1 MFGLSNRSST
11 VLENYRDL
19 IEDIL
24 SDLGIDPQ
32 ENLEEAQEKQR
43 YSWCVRRGSANIFV
57 ELFSE
62 NQESYFMV
70 DCPILRLPPQERLEA
85 FYRRL
90 LELNDKLV
98 EAALVCRGNEIHL
111 VGIRPLRGLDAE
123 EASGM
128 LDRISAWADSLD
140 NSLAEEFGAPLWEGP
155 RRVKSPGYT
164 ATNRI

>member
-1 MFGLSNRSST
+1 MFGLSNRTST

-24 SDLGIDPQ
+24 GDLGIDPQ

-43 YSWCVRRGSANIFV
+43 YSWCVKRGSANIFI

-62 NQESYFMV
+62 NNESYFMV
-70 DCPILRLPPQERLEA
+70 DCPILRLPQAGQREQ

-90 LELNDKLV
+90 LELNDQLV
-98 EAALVCRGNEIHL
+98 EAGLVARGEEIHL

-140 NSLAEEFGAPLWEGP
+140 NLLSEEFGAPLWDGP
-155 RRVKSPGYT
+155 NSPSKDQ
-164 ATNRI
+164 A

>member
-11 VLENYRDL
+11 ILESYRQL

-24 SDLGIDPQ
+24 ADLGIDPQ
-32 ENLEEAQEKQR
+32 ENLEEAQEKR
-43 YSWCVRRGSANIFV
+43 YSWCVKRGSANIFI

-62 NQESYFMV
+62 NDESYFMV
-70 DCPILRLPPQERLEA
+70 DCPILRLPPQERRET

-90 LELNDKLV
+90 LELNDQLV
-98 EAALVCRGNEIHL
+98 EAGLVARGDEIHL
-111 VGIRPLRGLDAE
+111 VGIRPLRGMDSE

-140 NSLAEEFGAPLWEGP
+140 NHLSEEFGAPLWDGP
-155 RRVKSPGYT
+155 APS
-164 ATNRI
+164 AN

>member
-24 SDLGIDPQ
+24 SDLGIDPA

-43 YSWCVRRGSANIFV
+43 YSWCIKRGSANIFV
-57 ELFSE
+57 ELFTES
-62 NQESYFMV
+62 QESYFMV
-70 DCPILRLPPQERLEA
+70 DCPILRLPAPERLEA

-98 EAALVCRGNEIHL
+98 EAALVCRGVEIHL

-140 NSLAEEFGAPLWEGP
+140 NSLSEEFGAPLWEGP
-155 RRVKSPGYT
+155 SNDSNS
-164 ATNRI
+164 AT

>member
-1 MFGLSNRSST
+1 M
-11 VLENYRDL
+11 ENYRDL

-70 DCPILRLPPQERLEA
+70 DCPMLRLPPSNLEA

-98 EAALVCRGNEIHL
+98 EAALVVRGSEIHL

-155 RRVKSPGYT
+155 SNDS
-164 ATNRI
+164 AS

>member
-11 VLENYRDL
+11 VLENYREL

-24 SDLGIDPQ
+24 GDLGIDPQ
-32 ENLEEAQEKQR
+32 ENLEEAQDQKR
-43 YSWCVRRGSANIFV
+43 YSWCVRRGSANVFI

-70 DCPILRLPPQERLEA
+70 DCPILRLPPEDQLA
-85 FYRRL
+85 GFYRRL
-90 LELNDKLV
+90 LEINDKLV
-98 EAALVCRGNEIHL
+98 EAGLVARGDEIHL

-128 LDRISAWADSLD
+128 LDRISSWADTLD
-140 NSLAEEFGAPLWEGP
+140 NQLAEEFGAPLWDVP
-155 RRVKSPGYT
+155 SNPSVS
-164 ATNRI
+164 

>member
-11 VLENYRDL
+11 VLENYREL

-24 SDLGIDPQ
+24 TDLNIDPQ
-32 ENLEEAQEKQR
+32 ENLEEAQDQQR
-43 YSWCVRRGSANIFV
+43 YSWCVRRGSANVFI

-70 DCPILRLPPQERLEA
+70 DCPILKLPPQPQREG

-98 EAALVCRGNEIHL
+98 EAGLVARGEEIHL

-128 LDRISAWADSLD
+128 LDRISSWADALD
-140 NSLAEEFGAPLWEGP
+140 NQLAEEFGAPLWDDSNQNSE
-155 RRVKSPGYT
+155 S
-164 ATNRI
+164 

>member
-11 VLENYRDL
+11 VLENYREL

-24 SDLGIDPQ
+24 GDLGIDPQ
-32 ENLEEAQEKQR
+32 ENLEEAQDQKR
-43 YSWCVRRGSANIFV
+43 YSWCVRRGSANVFI

-70 DCPILRLPPQERLEA
+70 DCPILRLPPEDKLAA

-90 LELNDKLV
+90 LEINDKLV
-98 EAALVCRGNEIHL
+98 EAGLVARGDEIHL

-128 LDRISAWADSLD
+128 LDRISSWADTLD
-140 NSLAEEFGAPLWEGP
+140 NQLAEEFGAPLWDVP
-155 RRVKSPGYT
+155 SNPSVS
-164 ATNRI
+164 

>member
-1 MFGLSNRSST
+1 MFGLSNRTST

-24 SDLGIDPQ
+24 GDLGIDPQ

-43 YSWCVRRGSANIFV
+43 YSWCVKRGSANIFI

-62 NQESYFMV
+62 NNESYFMV
-70 DCPILRLPPQERLEA
+70 DCPILRLPTAAQRES

-90 LELNDKLV
+90 LELNDQLV
-98 EAALVCRGNEIHL
+98 EAGLVARGEEIHL

-140 NSLAEEFGAPLWEGP
+140 NLLSEEFGAPLWDGP
-155 RRVKSPGYT
+155 NSP
-164 ATNRI
+164 NKPQDPS

>member
-32 ENLEEAQEKQR
+32 ENLEEAQEKTR
-43 YSWCVRRGSANIFV
+43 YSWCVRRGSANVFI

-62 NQESYFMV
+62 NSESYFMV
-70 DCPILRLPPQERLEA
+70 DCPILRLPPQEKREG

-98 EAALVCRGNEIHL
+98 EAGLVARGDEIHL

-128 LDRISAWADSLD
+128 LDRISGWADNLD
-140 NSLAEEFGAPLWEGP
+140 NSLSEEFGAPLWEGP
-155 RRVKSPGYT
+155 SSDN
-164 ATNRI
+164 AN

>member
-1 MFGLSNRSST
+1 MMFAATQRSST

-19 IEDIL
+19 IEEIL

-43 YSWCVRRGSANIFV
+43 YSWCVKRGSANVFI

-62 NQESYFMV
+62 ENESYFMV
-70 DCPILRLPPQERLEA
+70 DCPLLRLPAPEQREG

-98 EAALVCRGNEIHL
+98 EAALVARGDEIHL
-111 VGIRPLRGLDAE
+111 VGIRPLRGLDTE

-128 LDRISAWADSLD
+128 LDRISSWADGLD
-140 NSLAEEFGAPLWEGP
+140 NRLSEEFGAPLWEGP
-155 RRVKSPGYT
+155 SSSNQEN
-164 ATNRI
+164 AS